1 MPVANPIATTPAPPS
16 SGGNANAVGCALNSI
31 ECLNSFFFE
40 FVAISNR
47 KTLESSV
54 PTTAR
59 LPDGETAMQ
68 VGLPQE
74 EGRGSEET
82 SWVPSAETSCAS
94 AVVARART
102 SEAGAADASE
112 RGWALAE
119 TTEELRG
126 EPKTVA
132 EVRWWNASRL
142 DTSIPSRSDES
153 ERTKS
158 QTLSRWS

>member
-1 MPVANPIATTPAPPS
+1 MTISPLSTLYRGTLPVANPIATTPAPPS

-40 FVAISNR
+40 FVVVKRSNR

-54 PTTAR
+54 PTAAR

-68 VGLPQE
+68 VGLPEE
-74 EGRGSEET
+74 EGRGSEER

-102 SEAGAADASE
+102 SEVGAADASE

-119 TTEELRG
+119 TTDELHNR
-126 EPKTVA
+126 
-132 EVRWWNASRL
+132 R
-142 DTSIPSRSDES
+142 D
-153 ERTKS
+153 
-158 QTLSRWS
+158 